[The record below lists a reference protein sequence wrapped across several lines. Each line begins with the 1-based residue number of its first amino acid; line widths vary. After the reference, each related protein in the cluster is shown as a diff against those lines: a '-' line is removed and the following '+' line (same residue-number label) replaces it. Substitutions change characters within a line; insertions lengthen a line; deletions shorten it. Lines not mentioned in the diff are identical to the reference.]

1 MKLKTYQKLVC
12 KILFLSSLVT
22 TTYSEDF
29 GHSPSPFSYNVVN
42 SKYFAITA
50 GISNNSNFLS
60 LRKTER
66 SKRIKAQFAIIFN
79 KDTVPL
85 LNILS
90 IAQTIFDINII
101 LRPSQY
107 FYISW
112 QVMTRLRQGLYQFNF
127 QKDEATDYNTK
138 KTLFLMSYVLPT
150 FTFNIPYVTLHF
162 DISQLSLYLV
172 QLDYKKDHMKF
183 YFGLFFSS
191 FRLSPK
197 IFNDYY
203 GDVFIAKAIDLAFA
217 TASAYCFKDFS
228 FKYWAPKNNT
238 SVTIIEDTD
247 PNKETF

>member
-1 MKLKTYQKLVC
+1 
-12 KILFLSSLVT
+12 
-22 TTYSEDF
+22 
-29 GHSPSPFSYNVVN
+29 
-42 SKYFAITA
+42 
-50 GISNNSNFLS
+50 
-60 LRKTER
+60 
-66 SKRIKAQFAIIFN
+66 
-79 KDTVPL
+79 

-107 FYISW
+107 FYVSW
-112 QVMTRLRQGLYQFNF
+112 QVMTRLRQGLYEFNF
-127 QKDEATDYNTK
+127 QPEDEATGYNAK

-172 QLDYKKDHMKF
+172 QLDYKEDHMKF

-197 IFNDYY
+197 IFNDYR
-203 GDVFIAKAIDLAFA
+203 DVFISKAIDLAFA

-228 FKYWAPKNNT
+228 FKYWVQKNDT
-238 SVTIIEDTD
+238 SVTVISEVN
-247 PNKETF
+247 PNNTELV